1 MTRVTLRRPLGI
13 VFGER
18 GKGGAVV
25 VEEVASGGNAAR
37 SGKVEVGDEL
47 VRCSAYVLKSGT
59 DAPREGYG
67 DRPYDNW
74 EQTMFDCRGVDFKT
88 GVVGAGEAGD
98 ANLAPCPRQRP
109 CTRVAIA
116 PSSHAVMV
124 ALESNNPRWGI
135 TQITLELQRGSGAA
149 QETS

>member
-88 GVVGAGEAGD
+88 
-98 ANLAPCPRQRP
+98 
-109 CTRVAIA
+109 
-116 PSSHAVMV
+116 VMV